1 MADIEFTNCGPKL
14 VAKQLKALETQLGCE
29 LPEDYREF
37 LLKHNGGDPDKK
49 CFYASRG
56 DAETTWVDFFHQVDE
71 HLGGSCEEAE
81 PCSIAFER
89 FAYGEVTPDDCLIIG
104 KAARDDLLLLRIRG
118 KRRGQIDLK
127 NMEEL
132 GPPLADSDWGADKEQ
147 GVRPV
152 AKSFSAFLK
161 MLQREE

>member
-1 MADIEFTNCGPKL
+1 MGDIAFTNCGPKL
-14 VAKQLKALETQLGCE
+14 VAKQLRALEAQLGCE

-49 CFYASRG
+49 CFVANEG
-56 DAETTWVDFFHQVDE
+56 DAETTWVDFFHQVDQ
-71 HLGGSCEEAE
+71 HLADPSEEAE

-89 FAYGEVTPDDCLIIG
+89 YASGEVTPDDCLIIG
-104 KAARDDLLLLRIRG
+104 KAARDDLVLLRIRG

-132 GPPLADSDWGADKEQ
+132 GPPLADSDWGKDKEQ
-147 GVRPV
+147 GVHPL
-152 AKSFSAFLK
+152 AKSFSAFLE
-161 MLQREE
+161 MLQSEG

>member
-1 MADIEFTNCGPKL
+1 MAEMTFTNCGPKL
-14 VAKQLKALETQLGCE
+14 GPNELRALEEQLGCE
-29 LPEDYREF
+29 LPTDYREF
-37 LLKHNGGDPDKK
+37 LLRHNGGDPDKK
-49 CFYASRG
+49 CFYASKG

-71 HLGGSCEEAE
+71 HLAGPCEEAE

-89 FAYGEVTPDDCLIIG
+89 FASAEVTPDDCLIIG

-132 GPPLADSDWGADKEQ
+132 GPPLADSDWGKDKEE
-147 GVRPV
+147 GVHPL
-152 AKSFSAFLK
+152 AKSFSAFLE
-161 MLQREE
+161 MLQLEE